1 MLETAILK
9 KRLNTF
15 RHASGRLQGVSRDVV
30 MDVLRAW
37 ESWPGESSEFNREVG
52 LKKHQLATLIRE
64 GKKHVKSGK
73 VTESEFKELSLSG
86 LGAGVGAFDGMGMEL
101 KLDVNRAIRFGQVDQ
116 LVEFLKKT
124 AP

>member
-1 MLETAILK
+1 MLETAIIK

-15 RHASGRLQGVSRDVV
+15 RLASGRLQGVSGDVV
-30 MDVLRAW
+30 MEVLRAW
-37 ESWPGESSEFNREVG
+37 ESWPGQSCEFTREVG

-64 GKKHVKSGK
+64 GKKRVKSGK
-73 VTESEFKELSLSG
+73 VTESEFKELSLPG
-86 LGAGVGAFDGMGMEL
+86 LGAVGLGFDGMGMEL
-101 KLDVNRAIRFGQVDQ
+101 KLDANRAIRFGQVDQ

>member
-1 MLETAILK
+1 MLETAIIK

-15 RHASGRLQGVSRDVV
+15 RHASGRLQGVSADVV
-30 MDVLRAW
+30 MEVLRAW
-37 ESWPGESSEFNREVG
+37 ESWPGQSSEFNREVG

-64 GKKHVKSGK
+64 GKKIVKSGK
-73 VTESEFKELSLSG
+73 VTESEFKEIG
-86 LGAGVGAFDGMGMEL
+86 LPVAGAMGGGEGSGMEL
-101 KLDVNRAIRFGQVDQ
+101 RLDASRAIRFGQVDQ